1 MDDWMKSSALNNQ
14 VTFLLVDLDTAL
26 TFMNIAETTGN
37 EELRQRNIQNA
48 RNAYDTVL
56 QSMQNVTLDD
66 AQNKTIRKKLTV
78 LRNRLQAVGQWF

>member
-1 MDDWMKSSALNNQ
+1 MKSSALNNQ